1 MEGTILEVGRPA
13 GRLAPGSGAEGG
25 RGRAKVWPRDRKSEA
40 STKHSTERHRGIGSP
55 PTTELCG
62 VKTGA
67 RWVDRAP
74 WAGCTRSYL
83 FVAAQWVGSKS
94 MTCPVGLP
102 ALAQGIQ

>member
-1 MEGTILEVGRPA
+1 MGVG
-13 GRLAPGSGAEGG
+13 GQKSGPET
-25 RGRAKVWPRDRKSEA
+25 DRQSEA
-40 STKHSTERHRGIGSP
+40 STKHSTERHTGTGSP